1 MKNMDRHHALGD
13 QLRSLSREER
23 IPLLIE
29 ELREHTATV
38 SGIDK
43 KSIDPEAPF
52 IALSPLLGDDF
63 TRNKH
68 LIKPWVKQHLGFPSF
83 WQYESS
89 LCNSIAKLASYL
101 AGELETALPETQI
114 FSDPYEGGGWGWPAP
129 AAYQDEPLAHG
140 RMAFVL
146 GAGRS
151 GTTLFRS
158 MLSGHQQIYSP
169 GELHLLPF
177 DDMGQ
182 RQEALVRLQQHWMN
196 AGLLDVLREQ
206 FGLTQLEA
214 LTTINTLAAENAPI
228 VEIYRRIHERLG
240 NHWLIDKSPAYSIN
254 PVWLQRAEQM
264 FVDPRY
270 LFMTRHPYA
279 VMDSFVKR
287 RFHRYSASI
296 WGFVADNPWQAA
308 EKYWALSNRHAL
320 DFIRDMPASRWLR
333 VRFEDLLQ
341 NTGEVQEAVCRLLSL
356 PFDEQMLNPYQSGRS
371 LAPELKKRSRIESD
385 LSEAWKKIRPPHNLS
400 PFTLQVAEELG
411 YEMP

>member
-1 MKNMDRHHALGD
+1 MKSIDHHHALGD
-13 QLRSLSREER
+13 RLRSLSREER
-23 IPLLIE
+23 IPILIE
-29 ELREHTATV
+29 ALKEHTAIV
-38 SGIDK
+38 SGISQDA
-43 KSIDPEAPF
+43 INPDAPF
-52 IALSPLLGDDF
+52 VELSPLLGEVF

-68 LIKPWVKQHLGFPSF
+68 LIKPWVKKSLGIPSF
-83 WQYESS
+83 WQYETS
-89 LCNSIAKLASYL
+89 LCNSIAQLAVYL
-101 AGELETALPETQI
+101 AGELESGTAETAI

-129 AAYQDEPLAHG
+129 AAYQGEPLAHG

-158 MLSGHQQIYSP
+158 MLSGHRQIYSP

-182 RQEALVRLQQHWMN
+182 RQEALVRLQQNWMN
-196 AGLLDVLREQ
+196 AGLLDVLGEQ
-206 FGLTQLEA
+206 FGMEQWEA
-214 LTTINTLAAENAPI
+214 LAEIKTLADRKVPI
-228 VEIYRRIHERLG
+228 VEIYRRIREHLG
-240 NHWLIDKSPAYSIN
+240 NCWLIDKSPAYSLH

-264 FVDPRY
+264 FVDSRY

-296 WGFVADNPWQAA
+296 WGFAADNPWQAA

-320 DFIRDMPASRWLR
+320 DFIRDKPASRWLR

-356 PFDEQMLNPYQSGRS
+356 PFDEQMLDPYQPGRS
-371 LAPELKKRSRIESD
+371 LAPELKKRSQVESD
-385 LSEAWKKIRPPHNLS
+385 LSEAWRKIRPPHKLS
-400 PFTLQVAEELG
+400 PFTLKVAEELG